1 MKQLF
6 TLTGA
11 LLFCALALPSFG
23 QTDTLKT
30 TPVVVYFLDG
40 TVDSL
45 NVLGATVPQ
54 TSTGIYTF
62 SIRNRALN
70 RQLTEDQRAYYLSR
84 NQTVSFNAKKIH
96 SINFDGQIKEV
107 WGSVDP
113 ALNIALCLE
122 RHRLQRR
129 TGLQL
134 SMFGAL
140 LAGAGPLIGF
150 DNGGSAISLLG
161 AATVLTG
168 SIVVLDATKWFS
180 KERTVPK
187 VR

>member
-1 MKQLF
+1 MKHLF

-11 LLFCALALPSFG
+11 LLCCVLALPSFG

-30 TPVVVYFLDG
+30 KPVVVYFIDG

-45 NVLGATVPQ
+45 NVIGATVPQ
-54 TSTGIYTF
+54 TSTGIYSF
-62 SIRNRALN
+62 AIRNRALN
-70 RQLTEDQRAYYLSR
+70 SQLSEEQRQFYLSR
-84 NQTVSFNAKKIH
+84 NQTVSFSGKKIH

-107 WGSVDP
+107 SGSIDP

-129 TGLQL
+129 TGVQ
-134 SMFGAL
+134 MGIFGGL

-150 DNGGSAISLLG
+150 ENGGSMISLLG
-161 AATVLTG
+161 AATVLAG